1 MERVGGGIWWIPP
14 LPGATTKWPWKIG
27 LISPYAY
34 LCLSMTSCGSQWL
47 EFPVLDKGVT
57 DLDKHYEDDSLT
69 NSPKNA
75 YEDRKH
81 NIPQLTFEMPAQSFK
96 KTSELKFAKLDKD
109 HFPRLQE
116 FCITRL
122 LKLLLL
128 TGRAFHAMVI
138 KFVMPREQHFNFI
151 NI

>member
-1 MERVGGGIWWIPP
+1 MGPISFSWDGKSYMSNFSLLRLPKSAFRAYILCSADFFSPAAISRVWKLWINTFWLKLLISWLSMERVGGGIWWIPP

-81 NIPQLTFEMPAQSFK
+81 NIP
-96 KTSELKFAKLDKD
+96 
-109 HFPRLQE
+109 
-116 FCITRL
+116 
-122 LKLLLL
+122 
-128 TGRAFHAMVI
+128 
-138 KFVMPREQHFNFI
+138 
-151 NI
+151 